1 MPAKGRDQPDP
12 PFPENP
18 PGRVGCERRFKIPHI
33 GGKGEKAMQKSEFIA
48 KLIGPVLIAIALG
61 MLFNTATFRGLGEE
75 FLRSNAMI
83 YLSGLLTMALGL
95 TLVNV
100 HNMWN
105 RGWRL
110 IITVLGWLM
119 VIGGALRIMLPR
131 QIELIGGT
139 AFAEPATVTICG
151 LIALLLGLILTYYGY
166 GGPALV
172 ARLQPSPARRAP
184 ARASKAKRRR
194 RR

>member
-1 MPAKGRDQPDP
+1 
-12 PFPENP
+12 
-18 PGRVGCERRFKIPHI
+18 
-33 GGKGEKAMQKSEFIA
+33 MQKSEFIA

-61 MLFNTATFRGLGEE
+61 MLFNSATFRGLGEE
-75 FLRSNAMI
+75 FLRSHAMI
-83 YLSGLLTMALGL
+83 YLSGLLTLVAGL
-95 TLVNV
+95 ALVNV
-100 HNMWN
+100 HNLWN

-110 IITVLGWLM
+110 IITILGWLM
-119 VIGGALRIMLPR
+119 VVGGALRIMLPR

-151 LIALLLGLILTYYGY
+151 LIALLLGLILSYYGY
-166 GGPALV
+166 GGPALM
-172 ARLQPSPARRAP
+172 ARLQPAPARRAP